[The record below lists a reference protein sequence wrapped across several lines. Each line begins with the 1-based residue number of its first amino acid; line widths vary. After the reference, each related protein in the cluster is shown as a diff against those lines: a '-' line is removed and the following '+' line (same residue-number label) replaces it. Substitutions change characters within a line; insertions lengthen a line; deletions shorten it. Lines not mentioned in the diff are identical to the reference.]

1 MHLQGKRDRRR
12 GFDPWVG
19 KIPSRRNWQPTP
31 GFLPGESHRQRS
43 LAGYGPRDLK
53 ESDMTER
60 LSMCA
65 NLYPLNPWLW
75 VDSWC
80 HTEYNLAQ
88 FSSVQWLSRVWLFA
102 TPWAAARQASLSIT
116 NSQSL
121 HKVMSIESV
130 MPSNR
135 LLTYWAPTD
144 LGSSS
149 FSVISFCLF
158 MLLMGFSRQEY
169 WSGLP
174 LPSPVDHILS
184 ELFTTTFASWVTL
197 HSMGHSLIELDRGVV
212 SVISLFSFL
221 WLWFSFCLPSE
232 G

>member
-88 FSSVQWLSRVWLFA
+88 FSSVAQSCLTLCDPLGCS
-102 TPWAAARQASLSIT
+102 TP
-116 NSQSL
+116 
-121 HKVMSIESV
+121 
-130 MPSNR
+130 
-135 LLTYWAPTD
+135 
-144 LGSSS
+144 
-149 FSVISFCLF
+149 
-158 MLLMGFSRQEY
+158 
-169 WSGLP
+169 GLP
-174 LPSPVDHILS
+174 VHHQLPELAQSHVHWVSDAIQPSLNILGTYRPG
-184 ELFTTTFASWVTL
+184 EFIFQRDIFLPFHAAHGLLKARILKWFAIAFSSGPHFVRTL
-197 HSMGHSLIELDRGVV
+197 HHDLCILGNPTQHGS
-212 SVISLFSFL
+212 
-221 WLWFSFCLPSE
+221 
-232 G
+232 